1 MYQTE
6 LTPLRKSKKTTNTH
20 HKSAV
25 SKMSSDGNSFEPPPL
40 PPQLQMKQ
48 EDKFFS
54 RLMSKEISKPNSS
67 FRVYYAGA
75 SLAVPFTWE
84 SHPGTPKHPADD
96 ATLPPL
102 TPPPS
107 YHSSS
112 KSKSKQKKSS
122 KSTLLSSIFPCL
134 NYTSLSSLHGP
145 DSNPFANS
153 SMNRKLMERR
163 RSYFSYSR
171 SPPVHNCMDEDEEG
185 DDLGFPTSTLC
196 FGG

>member
-1 MYQTE
+1 MYQAE

-20 HKSAV
+20 HSSAV
-25 SKMSSDGNSFEPPPL
+25 SKMSSDSNSFEL
-40 PPQLQMKQ
+40 QPPQLQMKQ
-48 EDKFFS
+48 DDKFFS

-67 FRVYYAGA
+67 SRVYYAGA

-84 SHPGTPKHPADD
+84 SHPGTPKHPACDT
-96 ATLPPL
+96 TLPPL

-134 NYTSLSSLHGP
+134 NYTSLSSWSSLHGP

-171 SPPVHNCMDEDEEG
+171 PPVHNCMDEDEEG
-185 DDLGFPTSTLC
+185 DGLGFPTSTLC

>member
-1 MYQTE
+1 
-6 LTPLRKSKKTTNTH
+6 
-20 HKSAV
+20 
-25 SKMSSDGNSFEPPPL
+25 MSSDSNSFELQPPP
-40 PPQLQMKQ
+40 PPQSQRQRGLQLQMKQ
-48 EDKFFS
+48 DDKFFS
-54 RLMSKEISKPNSS
+54 RLMSKEISMPNSS
-67 FRVYYAGA
+67 SRVYYAGA

-84 SHPGTPKHPADD
+84 SHPGTPKHPACD

-112 KSKSKQKKSS
+112 QSKSKQKKSS
-122 KSTLLSSIFPCL
+122 KSTLLGSIFPCL
-134 NYTSLSSLHGP
+134 NHASLSSWSSLHGP

-171 SPPVHNCMDEDEEG
+171 PPPVHNCMDEDDKG
-185 DDLGFPTSTLC
+185 DGLGFPTSTLC